1 MEHKSLLYF
10 VKYPEPGKV
19 KTRLAKDIG
28 PNAAAKAYRGLA
40 ESIFHS
46 LLNHSSKRK
55 DFETVVFFDPPDKAR
70 GIHEWLAGAAA
81 YWPQE
86 GKGLGERLIHA
97 FEAAFENGADK
108 VLVLGSDT
116 IGFREDLITKAFES
130 LDYYDVVIGP
140 AKDGGYYLI
149 GIKDLH
155 VNLFQNI
162 PWSTSHVLK
171 TTLEWAQ
178 EENLTYYLL
187 PELEDLDE
195 IRISDKTR

>member
-1 MEHKSLLYF
+1 MAYKCVLYF

-46 LLNHSSKRK
+46 LSNGSSKRK

-70 GIHEWLAGAAA
+70 EIREWLTGAAA
-81 YWPQE
+81 YRSQE
-86 GKGLGERLIHA
+86 GKDLGERLIHA
-97 FEAAFENGADK
+97 FEAAFENGAGK

-116 IGFREDLITKAFES
+116 IGFREDLMAKAFES

-149 GIKDLH
+149 GMKESHED
-155 VNLFQNI
+155 LFQNI

-171 TTLEWAQ
+171 TTLEWVR